1 MGNACFSN
9 TSYCFKNHFDICV
22 DNNLSNIKVSS
33 ISIDE
38 EEKNISKINKLKK
51 YFAQNEKEI
60 SEDFYGKNLKISAK
74 KKRNSGYFDLLLI
87 DKTKYETMLKNL
99 LEQKNIER
107 KGPKRRKTIRN
118 EEQINSLINE
128 VLNENKNNINNNK
141 YKRVNSKRRN
151 SIIIKNKDTKKRR
164 QSTTL
169 KREELPN
176 HNNSSNNFFKA
187 QMIKVNTLN
196 EILTDGNK
204 STVFNKRET
213 YKV

>member
-1 MGNACFSN
+1 
-9 TSYCFKNHFDICV
+9 
-22 DNNLSNIKVSS
+22 
-33 ISIDE
+33 
-38 EEKNISKINKLKK
+38 
-51 YFAQNEKEI
+51 
-60 SEDFYGKNLKISAK
+60 
-74 KKRNSGYFDLLLI
+74 
-87 DKTKYETMLKNL
+87 MLKNL

-176 HNNSSNNFFKA
+176 HNNSLNNFFKA

>member
-1 MGNACFSN
+1 MGNSCFTN
-9 TSYCFKNHFDICV
+9 TSNCIKKFCEIRLD
-22 DNNLSNIKVSS
+22 DNLSSIKVNS
-33 ISIDE
+33 INDE
-38 EEKNISKINKLKK
+38 EENISKINKLKN
-51 YFAQNEKEI
+51 YFTQNEKEI
-60 SEDFYGKNLKISAK
+60 SEYFERKNIKISAK
-74 KKRNSGYFDLLLI
+74 KQRNSAFVNLLLI
-87 DKTKYETMLKNL
+87 DKAKYEMILKNL
-99 LEQKNIER
+99 LEQKNTEI
-107 KGPKRRKTIRN
+107 KGPKRRETIRKGD
-118 EEQINSLINE
+118 QINLLVNE